1 MGKQALT
8 RAGRSSIATRLS
20 VDAAWT
26 RELHQ
31 DRILDYEEDD
41 VGHVD
46 ELFVGEYEPV
56 RYAQQQIGAVSRGR
70 RQWELNAC
78 ELAAGRFHAAAVI
91 QCGNPSH

>member
-26 RELHQ
+26 RELNQ
-31 DRILDYEEDD
+31 DRILDYEEGD
-41 VGHVD
+41 VDHVD

-56 RYAQQQIGAVSRGR
+56 RYA
-70 RQWELNAC
+70 
-78 ELAAGRFHAAAVI
+78 AADRSGE
-91 QCGNPSH
+91 

>member
-1 MGKQALT
+1 M
-8 RAGRSSIATRLS
+8 S

-56 RYAQQQIGAVSRGR
+56 RYA
-70 RQWELNAC
+70 
-78 ELAAGRFHAAAVI
+78 AADRSGE
-91 QCGNPSH
+91 

>member
-1 MGKQALT
+1 
-8 RAGRSSIATRLS
+8 LS

-31 DRILDYEEDD
+31 DPRILDYEEDD

-56 RYAQQQIGAVSRGR
+56 RYA
-70 RQWELNAC
+70 
-78 ELAAGRFHAAAVI
+78 AADRSGE
-91 QCGNPSH
+91 